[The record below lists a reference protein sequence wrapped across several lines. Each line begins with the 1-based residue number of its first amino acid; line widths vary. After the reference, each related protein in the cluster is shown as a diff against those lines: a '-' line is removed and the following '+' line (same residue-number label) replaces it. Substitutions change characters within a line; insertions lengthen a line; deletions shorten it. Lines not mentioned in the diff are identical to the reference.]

1 MKLTSVLV
9 AAALAIGGI
18 CIGGCQS
25 GQSQPSDQNNGFAG
39 GNGAFG
45 ENPVN
50 PGEHS
55 QQRFN
60 NPPATQPAGQ

>member
-1 MKLTSVLV
+1 MRFTSLL
-9 AAALAIGGI
+9 AAMALMIGGVSI
-18 CIGGCQS
+18 CGCQS
-25 GQSQPSDQNNGFAG
+25 SESQPGQQNHGYAG

-55 QQRFN
+55 AERFN

>member
-1 MKLTSVLV
+1 M
-9 AAALAIGGI
+9 IGGVSI
-18 CIGGCQS
+18 SGCQS
-25 GQSQPSDQNNGFAG
+25 SESQPSQQNSGQQNPGFAG

-55 QQRFN
+55 EQRFN
-60 NPPATQPAGQ
+60 TPPATQPAGQ

>member
-1 MKLTSVLV
+1 MKLASLVV
-9 AAALAIGGI
+9 AAALAMGGI
-18 CIGGCQS
+18 CISGCQS
-25 GQSQPSDQNNGFAG
+25 GSQPSDQNNGYAG

-55 QQRFN
+55 EQRFN